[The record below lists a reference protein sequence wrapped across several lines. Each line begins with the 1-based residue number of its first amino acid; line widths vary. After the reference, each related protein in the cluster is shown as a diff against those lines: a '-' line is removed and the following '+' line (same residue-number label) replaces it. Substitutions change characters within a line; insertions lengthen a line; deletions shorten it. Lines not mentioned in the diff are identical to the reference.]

1 MQSAESLP
9 DKHTRLAYQM
19 LDNARTEIAAG
30 DTVQGGEKLWGAAS
44 HAIKSYCASVGTP
57 HSRYAQRRQAIRDL
71 ADRLGNP
78 SLREHFGI
86 ALSCH
91 ANFYNDWLEQE
102 DLAEYVVYIEELV
115 NIVLSQRAE

>member
-1 MQSAESLP
+1 MQSTESLP

-19 LDNARTEIAAG
+19 LEDARTEIAAG

-44 HAIKSYCASVGTP
+44 HAIKAYCASLGTP
-57 HSRYAQRRQAIRDL
+57 HNRYAQRRQAVRDL
-71 ADRLGNP
+71 ADRLDNP
-78 SLREHFGI
+78 SPREHFGI

-102 DLAEYVVYIEELV
+102 DLAEYVGYIEELV
-115 NIVLSQRAE
+115 YIVLSHKAE

>member
-1 MQSAESLP
+1 MLKYRVPP

-19 LDNARTEIAAG
+19 LEDPRTEIAAG

-44 HAIKSYCASVGTP
+44 YAIKSYCASLGPP
-57 HSRYAQRRQAIRDL
+57 HSRYAERRPSVRDL
-71 ADRLGNP
+71 AGRLDNP

-102 DLAEYVVYIEELV
+102 DLAENVDYIEELV
-115 NIVLSQRAE
+115 SIVLSQRAE

>member
-1 MQSAESLP
+1 MQSNESLP
-9 DKHTRLAYQM
+9 GKHTRLAYKM
-19 LDNARTEIAAG
+19 LDDARTEIAAG

-44 HAIKSYCASVGTP
+44 HAIKAYCASLGTP
-57 HSRYAQRRQAIRDL
+57 HSRYARRRQAIRDL

-78 SLREHFGI
+78 SLREHFAI

-102 DLAEYVVYIEELV
+102 DLAEYMGYIEELV
-115 NIVLSQRAE
+115 NIVLSQKAE